1 VGYNKGM
8 NYEDVKAKA
17 EEFLRTHNPQVLV
30 PFPFAETAERLGDV
44 DIVYVDNVDD
54 AISGAIYYQNGRL
67 KIVVNVNKPRVRQS
81 FTLAHEFGH
90 YVLHRDWLDAHKEDG
105 LVDFAEYVD
114 GGTPLFRH
122 DTPVLTSE
130 TEIIREREANNFAAE
145 LLMPEDKLRELWDI
159 NPDIERAAEI
169 FRVSKIAMALRLE
182 RLGMIS

>member
-1 VGYNKGM
+1 M
-8 NYEDVKAKA
+8 DYEGVKAKA
-17 EEFLRTHNPQVLV
+17 EEFLRTHNPQVLA
-30 PFPFAETAERLGDV
+30 PFPFADAAERLGDV
-44 DIVYVDNVDD
+44 DIVYVRDVDD
-54 AISGAIYYQNGRL
+54 TVSGAIYYKDGRL
-67 KIVVNVNKPRVRQS
+67 KIVINVNKPLVRQN

-114 GGTPLFRH
+114 GGAPLFRR
-122 DTPVLTSE
+122 DTPVLTDE
-130 TEIIREREANNFAAE
+130 AAILREREANNFAAE

-169 FRVSKIAMALRLE
+169 FRVSKIAMAIRLE